1 MIIML
6 YWTLFI
12 YIAVYYS
19 GMFSPYMEKY
29 NGKKERN
36 VLARIERQST
46 VLPPA
51 KSLASRS
58 AFKELSKLAM
68 EWNSVPGEWRTEI
81 IEHDSPPL
89 SEEEQNAL
97 DDILS
102 SCDDV
107 YFNPRKRKQ
116 YIMDSSALRKYQIL
130 GFEDYVSYC
139 GYLSVNG
146 LNNLVKDFDAVYGD
160 KESE

>member
-1 MIIML
+1 M
-6 YWTLFI
+6 
-12 YIAVYYS
+12 S
-19 GMFSPYMEKY
+19 R
-29 NGKKERN
+29 KERN
-36 VLARIERQST
+36 VIARIERQSNI
-46 VLPPA
+46 LPPA

-58 AFKELSKLAM
+58 AFKEISRIAL
-68 EWNSVPGEWRTEI
+68 EWNSVPGEWHTEI

-89 SEEEQNAL
+89 SEEEQEAL
-97 DDILS
+97 NHILS

-107 YFNPRKRKQ
+107 YFKPRKRKQ
-116 YIMDSSALRKYQIL
+116 YIMDSSDLRKYQVM

-146 LNNLVKDFDAVYGD
+146 LNNLVRDFDAVYAD

>member
-1 MIIML
+1 M
-6 YWTLFI
+6 
-12 YIAVYYS
+12 
-19 GMFSPYMEKY
+19 
-29 NGKKERN
+29 GKKERN

-51 KSLASRS
+51 KSLASRKE
-58 AFKELSKLAM
+58 FQELSRVSRVYNAT
-68 EWNSVPGEWRTEI
+68 PGEWKTEI

-89 SEEEQNAL
+89 SEEEQEAL
-97 DDILS
+97 NHILS

-107 YFNPRKRKQ
+107 YFKPRKRKL
-116 YIMDSSALRKYQIL
+116 YIMDSSDLRHYQVL
-130 GFEDYVSYC
+130 GFEDYISYT

-146 LNNLVKDFDAVYGD
+146 LNNLVRDFDAVYGD

>member
-1 MIIML
+1 M
-6 YWTLFI
+6 
-12 YIAVYYS
+12 S
-19 GMFSPYMEKY
+19 R
-29 NGKKERN
+29 KERN

-58 AFKELSKLAM
+58 DFKEISRIAM

-102 SCDDV
+102 SCDGGV
-107 YFNPRKRKQ
+107 YLKPRKRKQ
-116 YIMDSSALRKYQIL
+116 YVMDSSDLRKYQVM
-130 GFEDYVSYC
+130 GFEDYISYC

-146 LNNLVKDFDAVYGD
+146 LNNLVRDFDTVYGD

>member
-1 MIIML
+1 M
-6 YWTLFI
+6 
-12 YIAVYYS
+12 S
-19 GMFSPYMEKY
+19 R
-29 NGKKERN
+29 KERN
-36 VLARIERQST
+36 VLARIERQSNI
-46 VLPPA
+46 LPPA

-58 AFKELSKLAM
+58 AFKEISRIAL
-68 EWNSVPGEWRTEI
+68 EWNSVPGEWHTEI
-81 IEHDSPPL
+81 IGHDSPPL
-89 SEEEQNAL
+89 SEEEQEAL
-97 DDILS
+97 NHILS

-107 YFNPRKRKQ
+107 YFKPRKRKQ
-116 YIMDSSALRKYQIL
+116 YIMDSSDLRKYQVM

>member
-1 MIIML
+1 M
-6 YWTLFI
+6 
-12 YIAVYYS
+12 S
-19 GMFSPYMEKY
+19 R
-29 NGKKERN
+29 KERN
-36 VLARIERQST
+36 VLARIERQSNI
-46 VLPPA
+46 LPPA

-58 AFKELSKLAM
+58 AFKELSKLAL
-68 EWNSVPGEWRTEI
+68 EWNSVPGDWHTEV

-97 DDILS
+97 DDIIS
-102 SCDDV
+102 SCDGV

-116 YIMDSSALRKYQIL
+116 YIMDSSDLRKYQVL
-130 GFEDYVSYC
+130 GFEDYVSYT

-146 LNNLVKDFDAVYGD
+146 LNNLVQDFDSIYAD

>member
-1 MIIML
+1 M
-6 YWTLFI
+6 
-12 YIAVYYS
+12 S
-19 GMFSPYMEKY
+19 R
-29 NGKKERN
+29 KERN
-36 VLARIERQST
+36 VIARIERQSS

-51 KSLASRS
+51 KSLASRKE
-58 AFKELSKLAM
+58 FQELSRLSREYNAT
-68 EWNSVPGEWRTEI
+68 PGEWHTEI

-102 SCDDV
+102 SWDNV
-107 YFNPRKRKQ
+107 YFSPRKRKQ
-116 YIMDSSALRKYQIL
+116 YIMDSSNLRKHQIL

>member
-1 MIIML
+1 M
-6 YWTLFI
+6 
-12 YIAVYYS
+12 S
-19 GMFSPYMEKY
+19 R
-29 NGKKERN
+29 KERN

-51 KSLASRS
+51 KSLASRKE
-58 AFKELSKLAM
+58 FRELSHLSM
-68 EWNSVPGEWRTEI
+68 LWNSVPGEWHTEI

-89 SEEEQNAL
+89 SEEEQEVLN
-97 DDILS
+97 DILS

-107 YFNPRKRKQ
+107 YFSPRKRKQ
-116 YIMDSSALRKYQIL
+116 YVMDSTDLRHYQIL
-130 GFEDYVSYC
+130 GFEDYISFC

-146 LNNLVKDFDAVYGD
+146 LNNLVRDFDAVYAD

>member
-1 MIIML
+1 M
-6 YWTLFI
+6 
-12 YIAVYYS
+12 S
-19 GMFSPYMEKY
+19 R
-29 NGKKERN
+29 KKERN

-51 KSLASRS
+51 KSLVSRKE
-58 AFKELSKLAM
+58 FRELSRLSRQYNAT
-68 EWNSVPGEWRTEI
+68 PGEWHTEI
-81 IEHDSPPL
+81 IEHESPPL

-102 SCDDV
+102 SCDGGV
-107 YFNPRKRKQ
+107 YFNPRRRKS
-116 YIMDSSALRKYQIL
+116 YIVDSTDLRKYQIL

-146 LNNLVKDFDAVYGD
+146 LNNLVRDFDAVYAD

>member
-1 MIIML
+1 M
-6 YWTLFI
+6 
-12 YIAVYYS
+12 
-19 GMFSPYMEKY
+19 
-29 NGKKERN
+29 GKKERN

-68 EWNSVPGEWRTEI
+68 EWNSVPGEWHTEI

-89 SEEEQNAL
+89 SEEEEGIIN
-97 DDILS
+97 DICS
-102 SCDDV
+102 SCDGGV

-116 YIMDSSALRKYQIL
+116 YIMDSSDLRKFQVL
-130 GFEDYVSYC
+130 GFEDYVSYT

-146 LNNLVKDFDAVYGD
+146 LNNLVRDFDAVYAD

>member
-1 MIIML
+1 M
-6 YWTLFI
+6 
-12 YIAVYYS
+12 
-19 GMFSPYMEKY
+19 
-29 NGKKERN
+29 GKKERN
-36 VLARIERQST
+36 FLTRIERQSKS
-46 VLPPA
+46 LPPA

-68 EWNSVPGEWRTEI
+68 EWNSVPGEWKTEI
-81 IEHDSPPL
+81 IEHESPPL

-102 SCDDV
+102 SCEGGV
-107 YFNPRKRKQ
+107 YFKPRKRKQ
-116 YIMDSSALRKYQIL
+116 YIMDSSDLRKYQVM

-146 LNNLVKDFDAVYGD
+146 LNNLVRDFDAVYSD
-160 KESE
+160 KEE

>member
-1 MIIML
+1 M
-6 YWTLFI
+6 
-12 YIAVYYS
+12 
-19 GMFSPYMEKY
+19 
-29 NGKKERN
+29 GKKERN
-36 VLARIERQST
+36 VIARIERQST

-51 KSLASRS
+51 KSLASRKE
-58 AFKELSKLAM
+58 FRELSHLSM
-68 EWNSVPGEWRTEI
+68 LWNSKPGEWHTEI

-89 SEEEQNAL
+89 SEEEQEAL
-97 DDILS
+97 NDILS

-107 YFNPRKRKQ
+107 YFKPRKRKQ
-116 YIMDSSALRKYQIL
+116 YIMDSSDLRKYQVM

-146 LNNLVKDFDAVYGD
+146 LNNLVRDFDAVYAD

>member
-1 MIIML
+1 M
-6 YWTLFI
+6 
-12 YIAVYYS
+12 
-19 GMFSPYMEKY
+19 
-29 NGKKERN
+29 GKKERN

-51 KSLASRS
+51 KSLASRKE
-58 AFKELSKLAM
+58 FQELSRLSREYNAT
-68 EWNSVPGEWRTEI
+68 PGEWKTEI

-107 YFNPRKRKQ
+107 FFNPRKRKQ
-116 YIMDSSALRKYQIL
+116 YIMDSSDLRHYQVL
-130 GFEDYVSYC
+130 GFEDYISYT

-160 KESE
+160 KEE